1 VKLLIGIAM
10 HVVDQLHGVEVEV
23 QELKVMKPEGIFM
36 LASFERK
43 RLRPE
48 MA

>member
-1 VKLLIGIAM
+1 MKLLIGIAT
-10 HVVDQLHGVEVEV
+10 HVVDQVHGVEVEV
-23 QELKVMKPEGIFM
+23 QELKVMKPKGTFILE
-36 LASFERK
+36 SFEGN